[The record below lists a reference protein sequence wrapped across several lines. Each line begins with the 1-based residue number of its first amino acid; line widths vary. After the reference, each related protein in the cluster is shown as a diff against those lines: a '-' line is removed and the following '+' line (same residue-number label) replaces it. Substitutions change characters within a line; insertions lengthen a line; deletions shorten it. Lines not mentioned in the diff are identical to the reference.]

1 MFLVHKWVGRFFKVG
16 LLWNRKPGGAFVL
29 LICLVAKKQM
39 DGDPR
44 NLTLPRKIATRGFL

>member
-44 NLTLPRKIATRGFL
+44 NLTLPRKIATRED